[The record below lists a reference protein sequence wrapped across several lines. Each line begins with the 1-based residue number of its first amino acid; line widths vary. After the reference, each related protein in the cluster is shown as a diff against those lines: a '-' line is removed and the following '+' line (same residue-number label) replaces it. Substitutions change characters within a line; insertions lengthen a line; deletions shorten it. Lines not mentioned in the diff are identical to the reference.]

1 MSTLVAAGTP
11 LLAPAAVSSIYMYH
25 VNPRPMQNF
34 RLTFSHLSSAATF
47 VARMWRLVFG
57 ALVASA
63 EAFALKTL
71 VVQNRGRRLC
81 ALASDDPFKRTPP
94 IAPTKELDLEAADPD
109 TVVGAR
115 ILGASLGGIAG
126 NNIYYGLQN
135 VGLLSCSPFNL
146 EGCSARPSPRPSAA
160 AAPLNDEAMNDEA
173 MDAFPFSDVLRN
185 PTSILPKEWKLEGR
199 RYLES
204 APALAPTSSPPQD
217 VPAAALDEL
226 QQLRDQLREEL
237 SRLQQTSFVSPPIGV
252 PAASAS
258 EPPTTL
264 IDTSSFL
271 HVSDGLFTALVFAA
285 LGALILEYVA
295 VNRAPPIPDPLLG
308 GVWGTLHFLAKQ
320 ASKSTGLV
328 ARKAA
333 EAVKGALPF

>member
-1 MSTLVAAGTP
+1 
-11 LLAPAAVSSIYMYH
+11 
-25 VNPRPMQNF
+25 
-34 RLTFSHLSSAATF
+34 
-47 VARMWRLVFG
+47 MWRLVFG

-94 IAPTKELDLEAADPD
+94 IAPTKELDFEAADPD

-173 MDAFPFSDVLRN
+173 MDAFPFADVLRN

-217 VPAAALDEL
+217 APAAALDEL

-252 PAASAS
+252 PAASAF

-264 IDTSSFL
+264 VDTSSFL

-320 ASKSTGLV
+320 PSKSTGLV

>member
-1 MSTLVAAGTP
+1 
-11 LLAPAAVSSIYMYH
+11 
-25 VNPRPMQNF
+25 
-34 RLTFSHLSSAATF
+34 
-47 VARMWRLVFG
+47 MWRLVFG

-81 ALASDDPFKRTPP
+81 ALASDDPFERTPP

-160 AAPLNDEAMNDEA
+160 AALKNDEA
-173 MDAFPFSDVLRN
+173 MDAFPFADVLRN
-185 PTSILPKEWKLEGR
+185 PTSILPKEWRLEGR
-199 RYLES
+199 RYMES
-204 APALAPTSSPPQD
+204 APAPAPTSMPPQD
-217 VPAAALDEL
+217 APAAAPSSLDEL

-237 SRLQQTSFVSPPIGV
+237 SRLQQTSFVSPHIGV
-252 PAASAS
+252 PAASAA
-258 EPPTTL
+258 EPPATL
-264 IDTSSFL
+264 TSSFF
-271 HVSDGLFTALVFAA
+271 HASASGVDTIDGLFAALVFAA

-308 GVWGTLHFLAKQ
+308 GIWGTLHFLAKQ
-320 ASKSTGLV
+320 PSKLTGLV

-333 EAVKGALPF
+333 EAVKGTLPF

>member
-1 MSTLVAAGTP
+1 MWNEICVHRRGKPGTDI
-11 LLAPAAVSSIYMYH
+11 S
-25 VNPRPMQNF
+25 PRRRPS
-34 RLTFSHLSSAATF
+34 RG
-47 VARMWRLVFG
+47 MWSLVFG

-63 EAFALKTL
+63 EAFAFRPL

-94 IAPTKELDLEAADPD
+94 IAPTKELDFEAADPD

-160 AAPLNDEAMNDEA
+160 APLMNDEA
-173 MDAFPFSDVLRN
+173 MDAFPFADVLRH
-185 PTSILPKEWKLEGR
+185 PTSLLPKEWKLEGR

-204 APALAPTSSPPQD
+204 APAPAPTSSPPQD
-217 VPAAALDEL
+217 APEAALNEL

-252 PAASAS
+252 PAASAA

-264 IDTSSFL
+264 VDTSSFL
-271 HVSDGLFTALVFAA
+271 HVSASASGGDTFAGLFSALVFAA

-320 ASKSTGLV
+320 PSKLTGLV

>member
-1 MSTLVAAGTP
+1 
-11 LLAPAAVSSIYMYH
+11 
-25 VNPRPMQNF
+25 
-34 RLTFSHLSSAATF
+34 
-47 VARMWRLVFG
+47 MWRVVFG
-57 ALVASA
+57 ALVAN
-63 EAFALKTL
+63 AFAFRPL
-71 VVQNRGRRLC
+71 VVQNRVSRLC
-81 ALASDDPFKRTPP
+81 ALASDDPFKRVPP
-94 IAPTKELDLEAADPD
+94 IAPTKELDFEAADPD
-109 TVVGAR
+109 IVVGAR

-173 MDAFPFSDVLRN
+173 MDAFPFADVLRN

-217 VPAAALDEL
+217 APAAALDEL

-252 PAASAS
+252 PAASAA

-264 IDTSSFL
+264 VDTSSFF
-271 HVSDGLFTALVFAA
+271 HVSASASGGDTFAGLFSALVFAA

-320 ASKSTGLV
+320 PSKSTGLV

>member
-1 MSTLVAAGTP
+1 MFTAEAKTWK
-11 LLAPAAVSSIYMYH
+11 
-25 VNPRPMQNF
+25 R
-34 RLTFSHLSSAATF
+34 HLSSP
-47 VARMWRLVFG
+47 RRRPSREMWRLVFG

-63 EAFALKTL
+63 EAFAFRPL

-81 ALASDDPFKRTPP
+81 ALASEDPFKRTPP
-94 IAPTKELDLEAADPD
+94 IAPTKELDFEAADPD

-160 AAPLNDEAMNDEA
+160 APLMNDEA
-173 MDAFPFSDVLRN
+173 MDAFPFADVLRH
-185 PTSILPKEWKLEGR
+185 PTSLLPKEWKLEGR

-204 APALAPTSSPPQD
+204 APAPAPTSSPPQD
-217 VPAAALDEL
+217 APEAALNEL
-226 QQLRDQLREEL
+226 QQLRDQLREELREEL

-252 PAASAS
+252 PAASAA

-264 IDTSSFL
+264 VDTSSFL
-271 HVSDGLFTALVFAA
+271 HVSASASGGDTFAGLFSALVFAA

-320 ASKSTGLV
+320 PSKLTGLV